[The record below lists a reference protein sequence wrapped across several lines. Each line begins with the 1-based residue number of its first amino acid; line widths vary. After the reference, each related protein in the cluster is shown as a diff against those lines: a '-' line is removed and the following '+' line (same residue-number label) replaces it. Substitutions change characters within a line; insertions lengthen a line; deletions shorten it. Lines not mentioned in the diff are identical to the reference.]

1 MTTGTAPV
9 CEEKSNLLRVYSFA
23 TSDYS
28 RAVMVLHERMRVMSK
43 QDYEEIRAF
52 AEKTRK
58 LADQARAALDKHTA
72 EHGC

>member
-1 MTTGTAPV
+1 
-9 CEEKSNLLRVYSFA
+9 
-23 TSDYS
+23 
-28 RAVMVLHERMRVMSK
+28 MVLHERMRVMSK